1 MSSSTQSSSATAGQ
15 ECGYDM
21 NFEPELDSKYKCP
34 VCLVAMKN
42 AVQTKCGHRFC
53 KTCLKQCSG
62 SVDFSFVYLE
72 ELMWSSLL
80 ATGKI

>member
-1 MSSSTQSSSATAGQ
+1 MAVNTNRTTASSAEARRNTEIQ

-21 NFEPELDSKYKCP
+21 NFEPELDNKYKCP

-53 KTCLKQCSG
+53 KSCLKQSTG
-62 SVDFSFVYLE
+62 SVLFS
-72 ELMWSSLL
+72 
-80 ATGKI
+80 

>member
-1 MSSSTQSSSATAGQ
+1 MTTNRQTASNAEAKAATVQ
-15 ECGYDM
+15 KCGYDM

-53 KTCLKQCSG
+53 KSCLKQS
-62 SVDFSFVYLE
+62 
-72 ELMWSSLL
+72 
-80 ATGKI
+80 TG